1 MTMRKGR
8 PKSANPQTRVQVF
21 VPDEILAILN
31 EIAPLTGGM
40 SGAIRFALMTGA
52 AAALERV
59 KGAKMGMGARK

>member
-1 MTMRKGR
+1 MKRGR

-40 SGAIRFALMTGA
+40 SGAIRFTLMTGA
-52 AAALERV
+52 AAALERIRGGRRDLQ
-59 KGAKMGMGARK
+59 KWNN